1 VKTEE
6 LINALVADNA
16 VRQARFSL
24 VFMISLIA
32 GSALAA
38 LVFFSA
44 IHLRPD
50 LAAAAATPRLWLK
63 VAVTLALVISGA
75 KVVPRLGVP
84 GQSIGIWGWALLA
97 GPALLGLGV
106 IAELSLTPMSS
117 WWPKLIGHNARYC
130 LVLIPLL
137 SAGPLLCLFLALRQG
152 APSNTRIA
160 GAAAGLLASSIGAAL
175 YALHCTDD
183 SPLFGATWYSLAMVL
198 VTAAG
203 YALGPRLLRW

>member
-1 VKTEE
+1 MRTED

-24 VFMISLIA
+24 IFAVSMVA
-32 GSALAA
+32 GIALAA
-38 LVFFSA
+38 LFFFSA

-63 VAVTLALVISGA
+63 VAVTLALVVTSA
-75 KVVPRLGVP
+75 KVLPRLGVP
-84 GQSIGIWGWALLA
+84 GQTVGIWGWALLA
-97 GPALLGLGV
+97 GPVLLALGV
-106 IAELSLTPMSS
+106 IAELSLSPMSS
-117 WWPKLIGHNARYC
+117 WWPKLIGRYANYC
-130 LVLIPLL
+130 VVLIPLL

-175 YALHCTDD
+175 YAFHCTDD
-183 SPLFGATWYSLAMVL
+183 SPLFGAAWYSLAIAIV
-198 VTAAG
+198 VAAG
-203 YALGPRLLRW
+203 YALGPRFLRW